1 MTGSGT
7 PRGAST
13 WISSR
18 GTGRRS
24 LATPIRSSWRCS
36 EMPPRLPG
44 PWGRGSLIRR
54 APGFWLSWTAFSPK
68 DVRSF
73 PTVVPRRWKPRSSSC
88 SPCARGES
96 ACWLCGVPFTG
107 ARWALWGSPSTRSTG
122 NPGRISSVPWNTGL
136 PKRCLRRWGRTWRR
150 SSWNPSREKGGC
162 TSWTRLLERPSLS
175 GADKREHSWWPTR
188 SSAVGGGAARCWRAS
203 KRGFLPTWFVSP
215 RAWQGDSLW
224 GSRSGG
230 EPWEI
235 SPPEGTVRPTA
246 AILWPVPWG
255 WPPGNCCTG
264 RICSDGLGRPGAC
277 FGSSSPLWTL
287 RG

>member
-68 DVRSF
+68 GARSF

-136 PKRCLRRWGRTWRR
+136 PKRCSRRWGRTWRR
-150 SSWNPSREKGGC
+150 SSWNPSGRRGGVPPGPGF
-162 TSWTRLLERPSLS
+162 WS
-175 GADKREHSWWPTR
+175 GPL
-188 SSAVGGGAARCWRAS
+188 C
-203 KRGFLPTWFVSP
+203 
-215 RAWQGDSLW
+215 
-224 GSRSGG
+224 
-230 EPWEI
+230 
-235 SPPEGTVRPTA
+235 
-246 AILWPVPWG
+246 PVPTN
-255 WPPGNCCTG
+255 GNTLGG
-264 RICSDGLGRPGAC
+264 RRDPVRLGAVR
-277 FGSSSPLWTL
+277 
-287 RG
+287 RGVGER